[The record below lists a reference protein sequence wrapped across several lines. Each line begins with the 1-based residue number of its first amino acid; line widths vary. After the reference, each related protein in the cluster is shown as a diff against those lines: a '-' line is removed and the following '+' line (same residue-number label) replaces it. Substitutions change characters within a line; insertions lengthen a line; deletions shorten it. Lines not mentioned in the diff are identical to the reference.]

1 MKSRMVRSA
10 LGAGV
15 VCATCA
21 IALPVLA
28 QQTTATSSA
37 QTYPTR
43 PVRLVVPFPAGGVA
57 DVLGRMLAQR
67 LSVQYGQQMVVE
79 NRPGSGG
86 HVGAEFVSRAAPDG
100 YTIMFGTIGI
110 HAAYGIYSKLSYDP
124 AKDLQPVSLLADL
137 PNILVVHPSVPAR
150 TTKEFIAL
158 AKSRP
163 GELNFGTAGSGSSTH
178 MIGELFKVVAG
189 VNLTHIPYKGS
200 APAMADLLGGQI
212 HLMFENLPVAI
223 QHVRAGKIRA
233 IGLTSRQ
240 RSPSMPE
247 VPTIAESGLPEYE
260 ATAWFTIGAPAKAP
274 ADIVRKLNADI
285 DAWLKAPD
293 MQARWKEMGV
303 TPLGGSTEVAARF
316 FASETVKWNRVIKAA
331 GIRGD

>member
-1 MKSRMVRSA
+1 MQNRIIQAAARVSAALVACLIASTAWCQQSYPNRAVRM
-10 LGAGV
+10 
-15 VCATCA
+15 
-21 IALPVLA
+21 I
-28 QQTTATSSA
+28 
-37 QTYPTR
+37 
-43 PVRLVVPFPAGGVA
+43 VPFPAGGVA
-57 DVLGRMLAQR
+57 DVLGRMTAQR
-67 LSVQYGQQMVVE
+67 LSAQYGQQVVVE
-79 NRPGSGG
+79 NRGGSGG
-86 HVGAEFVSRAAPDG
+86 HVGAELAARSTPDG

-124 AKDLQPVSLLADL
+124 AKDLQPVSLLADM

-150 TTKEFIAL
+150 NTAEFIAL
-158 AKSRP
+158 ARARP
-163 GELNFGTAGSGSSTH
+163 GELNFGTAGAGSSTH

-233 IGLTSRQ
+233 IGMTSRQ
-240 RSPSMPE
+240 RSASMPE
-247 VPTIAESGLPEYE
+247 VPTIAETGLPEYD

-274 ADIVRKLNADI
+274 ADIVRKLNTDI

-293 MQARWKEMGV
+293 MQSKWKDMGV
-303 TPLGGSTEVAARF
+303 TPLGGSSEMAARF
-316 FASETVKWNRVIKAA
+316 FASETLKWNRVIKAA

>member
-1 MKSRMVRSA
+1 MTSIGKVAFIVAACMTA
-10 LGAGV
+10 PFAM
-15 VCATCA
+15 
-21 IALPVLA
+21 A
-28 QQTTATSSA
+28 QN
-37 QTYPTR
+37 YPAK
-43 PVRLVVPFPAGGVA
+43 PVRLIVPFPAGGVA

-67 LSVQYGQQMVVE
+67 LSAQYGQQVVVE
-79 NRPGSGG
+79 NRAGSGG
-86 HVGAEFVSRAAPDG
+86 HVGAEVAARATPDG

-124 AKDLQPVSLLADL
+124 ARDLQPVSLLADL

-150 TTKEFIAL
+150 NTKEFIAL
-158 AKSRP
+158 AKARP
-163 GELNFGTAGSGSSTH
+163 GELNFGTAGAGSSTH

-189 VNLTHIPYKGS
+189 VNLTHVPYKGS

-233 IGLTSRQ
+233 IGMTSRQ
-240 RSPSMPE
+240 RSASMPE
-247 VPTIAESGLPEYE
+247 VPTIAETGLPEYE
-260 ATAWFTIGAPAKAP
+260 ATAWFTTGAAAKVP

-293 MQARWKEMGV
+293 MQARWRDMGV
-303 TPLGGSTEVAARF
+303 TPLGGSPEVAAKF

-331 GIRGD
+331 GIRAD

>member
-1 MKSRMVRSA
+1 MQNRIIQAAARVSAALVACLIASTAWCQQSYPNRAVRM
-10 LGAGV
+10 
-15 VCATCA
+15 
-21 IALPVLA
+21 I
-28 QQTTATSSA
+28 
-37 QTYPTR
+37 
-43 PVRLVVPFPAGGVA
+43 VPFPAGGVA
-57 DVLGRMLAQR
+57 DVLGRMTAQR
-67 LSVQYGQQMVVE
+67 LSAQYGQQVVVE
-79 NRPGSGG
+79 NRGGSGG
-86 HVGAEFVSRAAPDG
+86 HVGAELAARSTPDG

-124 AKDLQPVSLLADL
+124 AKDLQPVSLLADM

-150 TTKEFIAL
+150 NTAEFIAL
-158 AKSRP
+158 ARARP
-163 GELNFGTAGSGSSTH
+163 GELNFGTAGAGSSTH

-233 IGLTSRQ
+233 IGMTSRQ
-240 RSPSMPE
+240 RSASMPE
-247 VPTIAESGLPEYE
+247 VPTIAETGLPEYD

-274 ADIVRKLNADI
+274 ADIVRKLNTDI

-293 MQARWKEMGV
+293 MQSKWKDMGV
-303 TPLGGSTEVAARF
+303 TPLGGSPEMAARF

>member
-1 MKSRMVRSA
+1 MKRRISRSVIGTGM
-10 LGAGV
+10 
-15 VCATCA
+15 VCAACA
-21 IALPVLA
+21 FALSVGA
-28 QQTTATSSA
+28 QQTAATGSGQA
-37 QTYPTR
+37 YPTR
-43 PVRLVVPFPAGGVA
+43 AIRLVVPFPAGGTA

-67 LSVQYGQQMVVE
+67 LSTQYGQQMVVE

-110 HAAYGIYSKLSYDP
+110 HAAYGIYSKLAYDP

-150 TTKEFIAL
+150 TTKEFIVL
-158 AKSRP
+158 AKTRP

-233 IGLTSRQ
+233 IGMTSRS

-247 VPTIAESGLPEYE
+247 VPTIAESGLPQYE

-274 ADIVRKLNADI
+274 ADIVRKLNTDI

-293 MQARWKEMGV
+293 MQARWKDMGV
-303 TPLGGSTEVAARF
+303 TPIGGTPEAAARF